1 MTAASPT
8 TAPPSP
14 TAWHT
19 LAIDAA
25 RSQLD
30 ADLEHGL
37 TDAQVVTR
45 LEQHGHNV
53 LSVASGRSPFAILLH
68 QFKSII
74 VALLLAAAG
83 VAFALGDLAE
93 AIAILVVIVLN
104 AAIGFLIEWKAE
116 RTLSALRDDAVP
128 MAQVLRGGAER
139 EIAAADIVPGDVL
152 ILAAGARVPA
162 DGRII
167 ESAQLQVEEAALTG
181 ESHTVPKQ
189 TDAVTDVAAAL
200 GDRVDMAYRGT
211 AITEG
216 RGRLLVTATGA
227 HTELGKIGTLVADAT
242 MRATPLEKKLAR
254 LGNGMVGVVLV
265 LGAVVVGA
273 GWLRGHGFLRMLEVG
288 VSLAIAAMPE
298 GLLAVSTM
306 TLALGM
312 QRMAKMGALIRRLP
326 AVETLG
332 STTVICT
339 DKTGTLT
346 ENQMTVRALVIDDV
360 RIDVTG
366 TGYGRV
372 GEFREGDRPIVPGE
386 RESLVLALRIGAL
399 CNDATLEHTDDGD
412 TVLGD
417 PTEAALTVVAEKAG
431 IEHAALDRDWPRVAE
446 RAFDSETKRMITV
459 HTTPQ
464 GQLVAYMKGSPGA
477 VLEVSTTQR
486 TATGASPMTA
496 DDRERHLARNT
507 ELAGTAMRVLGLAY
521 RELDASYADDADDAD
536 DALGRDWIF
545 VGLVGM
551 EDPLRDTAKAAIA
564 LCRGAGI
571 RTVMITGD
579 QPATAAEIAKQLG
592 IDRDFEGRPLQAAHG
607 RDLVDLDAAA
617 WQRTVATTSVFARV
631 SPEQKL
637 RIVEALQRDAQVVAM
652 TGDGVNDAP
661 ALGQA
666 DIGIAMG
673 RRGTDV
679 AKQASAMVITD
690 DDFSTIVRAVE
701 QGRIIYANI
710 LEFVHYLFSCNAAE
724 ILVVFVAIMVGWPLP
739 LGPLQILWLNIVT
752 DVFPALALAVEPSAT
767 GTMSQPPR
775 DPKQRLVS
783 GAMVGLIA
791 WQGAMIAG
799 VTLAAFVVGMRWHGA
814 AGDGLGSATT
824 MAFMTLALAQVF
836 HTFNARSQR
845 RSAFD
850 RPFTNPWLWAAV
862 VLCVGLQIA
871 AVYVPL
877 LQRLLHTAPPGAADW
892 AVIAGCSLAPIAIVE
907 VVKLAQRIYA
917 RPKSPALA
925 ASTR

>member
-1 MTAASPT
+1 MTAATPS

-25 RSQLD
+25 CSQLD
-30 ADLEHGL
+30 ADLERGL
-37 TDAQVVTR
+37 SDAQVVTR

-53 LSVASGRSPFAILLH
+53 LAAARGRSPFAILLH

-74 VALLLAAAG
+74 VVLLLAAAG

-181 ESHTVPKQ
+181 ESRTVPKQ
-189 TDAVTDVAAAL
+189 TDAVTDAAAAL
-200 GDRVDMAYRGT
+200 GDRVDMAYLGT

-216 RGRLLVTATGA
+216 RGRVLVTATGA
-227 HTELGKIGTLVADAT
+227 HTELGKIGTMVADAT
-242 MRATPLEKKLAR
+242 ARATPLEKKLTR
-254 LGNGMVGVVLV
+254 LGNGMVGVVLL

-273 GWLRGHGFLRMLEVG
+273 GWLRGHGFLHMLEVG

-312 QRMAKMGALIRRLP
+312 QRMARMGALIRRLP

-346 ENQMTVRALVIDDV
+346 ENQMTVRALVVDDL

-366 TGYGRV
+366 TGYARV
-372 GEFREGDRPIVPGE
+372 GEFREGDRRIVPGE

-399 CNDATLEHTDDGD
+399 CNDATLERTDDGD
-412 TVLGD
+412 KVLGD

-459 HTTPQ
+459 HTTPK

-486 TATGASPMTA
+486 TATGCSPITA

-521 RELDASYADDADDAD
+521 RDLDAGYTDDADDAD

-592 IDRDFEGRPLQAAHG
+592 IDRDFEQRPLQAAHG

-710 LEFVHYLFSCNAAE
+710 LKFVHYLFSCNAAE

-767 GTMSQPPR
+767 GTMSLPPR

-783 GAMVGLIA
+783 FAMVGLIA

-799 VTLAAFVVGMRWHGA
+799 VTLVAFVVGLRWHGS
-814 AGDGLGSATT
+814 AGDGLGAATT
-824 MAFMTLALAQVF
+824 MAFMTLAFAQVF

-850 RPFTNPWLWAAV
+850 RPFTNAWLWAAV
-862 VLCVGLQIA
+862 AVCVALQIA

-877 LQRLLHTAPPGAADW
+877 LQRVLHTVPPSAADW
-892 AVIAGCSLAPIAIVE
+892 AIIAACSVAPVAIVE
-907 VVKLAQRIYA
+907 VVKLGRRIYA
-917 RPKSPALA
+917 RAKAPGLA
-925 ASTR
+925 R